1 MELRQLQ
8 MFQATAEEGSIT
20 GAARRMNLT
29 QPALSRQIKALEE
42 ELGVELFARGAH
54 SVSLTPAGAVLRDEA
69 AKLLRFCD
77 AMVEKVR
84 VEASG
89 EPLRV
94 AYAPSLSRGFISI
107 AIERFTQL
115 HARVRVGLFDRS
127 SAEMRVGLEAG
138 EFDVI
143 LTVPSGSESVRW
155 IPLREYGWR
164 LLMPAAHPYASKD
177 GIRSTD
183 LDGVKL
189 VMFGRDAYPEY
200 WEGVT
205 RFFRERGLQAKVA
218 GEVDGASSLEAAV
231 EAGLGLALIGETPCA
246 VDAAGNGRLVSRAL
260 IEEPRR
266 IVVAAGVP
274 AGKEC
279 PAKLLA
285 FIEELKRAAG
295 ES

>member
-8 MFQATAEEGSIT
+8 MFQATAEEGTIT

-42 ELGVELFARGAH
+42 ELGVELFVRGAH
-54 SVSLTPAGAVLRDEA
+54 SVSLTPAGAVLRDEV

-84 VEASG
+84 IEASG

-107 AIERFTQL
+107 AIERFSQL

-127 SAEMRVGLEAG
+127 SAEMRVGLEEG

-143 LTVPSGSESVRW
+143 LTVPFASEAIRW

-164 LLMPAAHPYASKD
+164 LLMPASHPFAT
-177 GIRSTD
+177 GERIRSSD

-189 VMFGRDAYPEY
+189 VMFGRTSYPEY
-200 WEGVT
+200 WEAVT
-205 RFFRERGLQAKVA
+205 RFFRERGMQAKVA

-246 VDAAGNGRLVSRAL
+246 VDNVGNGRLVSRPL
-260 IEEPRR
+260 NEEPQR

-274 AGKEC
+274 AGKQC
-279 PAKLLA
+279 PPKLLA
-285 FIEELKRAAG
+285 FVEELKRAAG
-295 ES
+295 ET